1 MSRRYLPLGVD
12 TVEDIEGYQPGAY
25 HPVHLGDTFDGK
37 YKILHKLGS
46 GGFSTTWLAR
56 DIVGKRYY
64 AVKIVKAGETAAS
77 TEMRTLSKLA
87 AIQSDDCGKHH
98 IRNLAAHFTL
108 QGPNGLHNCLV
119 TEVAG
124 PSLNRLYNVIG
135 HGYAQGSRRLRAD
148 IARTAT
154 RQLVQAVHF
163 LHSQRICH
171 GDLTLSNVLLKL
183 KPVDDWTEDE
193 VLGRLGT
200 PSTQDL
206 VAAPGTDPGDSAPGY
221 VVEPASMP
229 DAKYFTHD
237 VLLVDFG
244 EAFPADSPPKPEDIG
259 IPVKYRAPETFFES
273 KVSPASEA
281 WSLACVLYEIRAGD
295 PLFTSIMG
303 GRDEIIMQMM
313 QMKGKLPGPWWSSWE
328 GRSRWFDDNGK
339 SHREGSED
347 ISTAPEYPLEGM
359 IAEIGGEDEEEAFFG
374 SEVSKLEPKDTKV
387 PQDEAESMRD
397 FLEAALKWAPEERL
411 TVAQMLCHPWITG

>member
-12 TVEDIEGYQPGAY
+12 TVEDVEGYQPGGY

-171 GDLTLSNVLLKL
+171 GGRYTC
-183 KPVDDWTEDE
+183 VDSLITITDFQHRFDFVKRSVETEA
-193 VLGRLGT
+193 R
-200 PSTQDL
+200 
-206 VAAPGTDPGDSAPGY
+206 
-221 VVEPASMP
+221 
-229 DAKYFTHD
+229 
-237 VLLVDFG
+237 
-244 EAFPADSPPKPEDIG
+244 
-259 IPVKYRAPETFFES
+259 
-273 KVSPASEA
+273 
-281 WSLACVLYEIRAGD
+281 
-295 PLFTSIMG
+295 
-303 GRDEIIMQMM
+303 
-313 QMKGKLPGPWWSSWE
+313 
-328 GRSRWFDDNGK
+328 
-339 SHREGSED
+339 
-347 ISTAPEYPLEGM
+347 
-359 IAEIGGEDEEEAFFG
+359 
-374 SEVSKLEPKDTKV
+374 
-387 PQDEAESMRD
+387 
-397 FLEAALKWAPEERL
+397 
-411 TVAQMLCHPWITG
+411 

>member
-1 MSRRYLPLGVD
+1 MSRRYLPLAVD
-12 TVEDIEGYQPGAY
+12 TVEDIEGYKPGGY
-25 HPVHLGDTFDGK
+25 HPVHLGDTFDGR

-56 DIVGKRYY
+56 DTVGKRYY
-64 AVKIVKAGETAAS
+64 ALKIVKAAETAAS
-77 TEMRTLSKLA
+77 TELRTLEKLA
-87 AIQSDDCGKHH
+87 AIQSDDCGRHH
-98 IRNLAAHFTL
+98 IRNLAAYFTF

-183 KPVDDWTEDE
+183 KSIDDWTEDE
-193 VLGRLGT
+193 VLERLGT

-206 VAAPGTDPGDSAPGY
+206 VAAPGTHPGDSAPRY

-244 EAFPADSPPKPEDIG
+244 EAFPVDSPPRPEDIG

-303 GRDEIIMQMM
+303 GRDEIIMQMV
-313 QMKGKLPGPWWSSWE
+313 QMKGKLLGPWWSSWD
-328 GRSRWFDDNGK
+328 GRSMFVDDDDEPLKERTNV
-339 SHREGSED
+339 
-347 ISTAPEYPLEGM
+347 APRAQEYPLEGM

-374 SEVSKLEPKDTKV
+374 SEVSILEPKDTKV
-387 PQDEAESMRD
+387 PPDEADSMRD
-397 FLEAALKWAPEERL
+397 FLEGALRWAPEERL
-411 TVAQMLCHPWITG
+411 SVAQMLRHPWIAG